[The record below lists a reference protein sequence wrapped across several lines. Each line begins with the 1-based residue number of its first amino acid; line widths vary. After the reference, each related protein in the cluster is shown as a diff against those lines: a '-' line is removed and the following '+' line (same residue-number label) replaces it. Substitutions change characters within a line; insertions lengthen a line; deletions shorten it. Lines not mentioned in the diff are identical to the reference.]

1 MADQYVPILSRLA
14 PPEGDT
20 QNKKRK
26 GRGPGSGL
34 GKTAG
39 KGQKGQKAR
48 HPGNFSKMAFQGGQ
62 TPMQRRLPKRGFNNL
77 FPTVFATVNVEQL
90 STTFEAGATVD
101 IETLK
106 LAHLVKKDAKR
117 VKVLG
122 DGELT
127 HKLVLKVH
135 AVSAGARSKVEAAG
149 GTVELI
155 SADVPPKG
163 GTTSA

>member
-1 MADQYVPILSRLA
+1 MADILSNLH
-14 PPEGDT
+14 PPAGAVR
-20 QNKKRK
+20 KRTRR
-26 GRGPGSGL
+26 GRGVGSGL

-48 HPGNFSKMAFQGGQ
+48 NTGNFSKMAFQGGQ

-77 FPTVFATVNVEQL
+77 FPTVFATVNLE
-90 STTFEAGATVD
+90 SIATTFEAGATVD
-101 IETLK
+101 LESLK
-106 LAHLVKKDAKR
+106 VAHLVKRDAKR

-122 DGELT
+122 NGELT
-127 HKLVLKVH
+127 HQLVLKVH

-149 GTVELI
+149 GSVEI
-155 SADVPPKG
+155 VSADVPAKG

>member
-1 MADQYVPILSRLA
+1 MADILSNLH
-14 PPEGDT
+14 PPAGAVRPRT
-20 QNKKRK
+20 RR
-26 GRGPGSGL
+26 GRGVGSGL